1 MNRRTISPLSNLIH
15 SIRSRYDYRKHC
27 LCPLRTSPVPSHPAQ
42 RMPFCK
48 PPFRDDDESVN
59 GGYEEE
65 SQMRPILE
73 RSISKGRWIYWHDL
87 MLEFSSFSAH
97 VIYSVVKHVAS
108 NPYTKYR
115 PYPTPAQF
123 AASQDLISRQRHG
136 HRREE
141 NTPSPQQA
149 VLVES
154 SSSKAFLSLQL
165 PFVVSIALFLYSCNV

>member
-1 MNRRTISPLSNLIH
+1 MLTSHRRVFNTLHQIAVRLSKILPLSLTDITGLF
-15 SIRSRYDYRKHC
+15 SSSSSLK
-27 LCPLRTSPVPSHPAQ
+27 